1 MFLLVATSMTLATKR
16 ASGMHLGSVQELRL
30 THLID
35 ERVTRSDDYRDIR
48 GERLGLK
55 SWC

>member
-16 ASGMHLGSVQELRL
+16 ASGMHLGSVQEFRL
-30 THLID
+30 THLIN

-48 GERLGLK
+48 GERFGLK